1 MKRAFAGL
9 SALALIGVLSTS
21 ALSAPAPVAKSAPA
35 TKSEAAHASS
45 HAAAKPLL
53 DINTATQAELA
64 ALPGIGD
71 AYSAKIIAGRPY
83 HKKTDLETKKIL
95 PAGTYKKIEAMII
108 AKQPAKQS
116 TSAKK

>member
-1 MKRAFAGL
+1 MKRLVGGL
-9 SALALIGVLSTS
+9 STFALVCWLGATVALAAT
-21 ALSAPAPVAKSAPA
+21 PAKTEHAK
-35 TKSEAAHASS
+35 TTTTTQT

-53 DINTATQAELA
+53 DINTATEEQLA
-64 ALPGIGD
+64 ALPGIGE

-116 TSAKK
+116 TATKK